1 MQDNSP
7 THLILIGLLM
17 IIAVNLF
24 VLDLKVFT
32 PSSIQ
37 LSDVSTVNTSPT
49 PLISPISSNLSN
61 LSCPASCLSA
71 IQQATTSAGPTV
83 NLQQGQPLQMA
94 SRSSREFYIPLGSG
108 STSKSNWD
116 DLTATETVIDPG
128 NYGNI
133 KEAYFI
139 ASLRNPTQNG
149 QAEAQLYNVTDKH
162 PVWGSQVT
170 MNGPSSQTITSGK
183 ITLDNGTKLYRVQ
196 LKSTLSYQAFLDNA
210 KIRIM
215 YE

>member
-71 IQQATTSAGPTV
+71 IQQATTSAGLGS
-83 NLQQGQPLQMA
+83 NLLQGRAFQTA
-94 SRSSREFYIPLGSG
+94 SGQSRETYIPLGSG